1 MSHTVTEDW
10 TTLPEALLPVVKQ
23 HCRVDFDD
31 DDAILTRYIQWAIS
45 YCQGFTGLQIFE
57 AEVVW
62 TPALDGAAR
71 YPCPVQPVSAFGV
84 MAETV
89 DVSADYALQ
98 SGALTAPVWLVH
110 SDGTAFAT
118 DAEVTLT
125 TGYADADQIPPA
137 LYGNILRIAAT
148 MYENRESISAI
159 SLDQV
164 PSWMNDMITGLWV
177 PRA

>member
-1 MSHTVTEDW
+1 MSYHATEDW
-10 TTLPEALLPVVKQ
+10 TTLPAALLPVVKE
-23 HCRVDFDD
+23 HLRLDFDD
-31 DDAILTRYIQWAIS
+31 DDATLTRYIQWAIA
-45 YCQGFTGLQIFE
+45 YCQEHTGLQIFE
-57 AEVVW
+57 ADVAW
-62 TPALDGAAR
+62 TPGDAASR
-71 YPCPVQPVSAFGV
+71 YQCPAQPVSAFGV
-84 MAETV
+84 ISATV

-110 SDGTAFAT
+110 SDGTPFAA
-118 DAEVTLT
+118 DAEVTLVA
-125 TGYADADQIPPA
+125 GYADADLIPPA

-148 MYENRESISAI
+148 LYENRESISAI